1 MTERL
6 VVIGGDAAGMTAA
19 SQARRR
25 RGPDDL
31 SIVAFE
37 RGHHTSYAACGIP
50 YFVGDV
56 VHEAEQL
63 VARRPDVFRHKFSI
77 DVRLRHEVTDIDLD
91 RRIVRA
97 RDLEGGGEQEERPIS
112 SSWPPAQ
119 PRSVPSCRALTPAA
133 SKACRFSTTA
143 SPSAGTSKTA
153 GRHGPSSWAADT
165 SGSRWLKRSSGM
177 ASTCPSSSRRPS
189 R

>member
-1 MTERL
+1 MSERL

-31 SIVAFE
+31 TIVAFE

-63 VARRPDVFRHKFSI
+63 VVRAPEVFRDKLAI
-77 DVRLRHEVTDIDLD
+77 DVRLRHEVTAIDPERRTVTVRDLD
-91 RRIVRA
+91 GGSEREEHFYQLVVATGATPIRPKLPGVDAAGIHGVQVLDDGIALRK
-97 RDLEGGGEQEERPIS
+97 RLDGGGV
-112 SSWPPAQ
+112 A
-119 PRSVPSCRALTPAA
+119 RAVVVGGGYIGL
-133 SKACRFSTTA
+133 
-143 SPSAGTSKTA
+143 
-153 GRHGPSSWAADT
+153 
-165 SGSRWLKRSSGM
+165 
-177 ASTCPSSSRRPS
+177 
-189 R
+189 

>member
-91 RRIVRA
+91 RRIVR
-97 RDLEGGGEQEERPIS
+97 P
-112 SSWPPAQ
+112 
-119 PRSVPSCRALTPAA
+119 
-133 SKACRFSTTA
+133 
-143 SPSAGTSKTA
+143 GTSRAMASRRSDRSARRGHRRNPDPSQAA
-153 GRHGPSSWAADT
+153 GR
-165 SGSRWLKRSSGM
+165 
-177 ASTCPSSSRRPS
+177 
-189 R
+189 